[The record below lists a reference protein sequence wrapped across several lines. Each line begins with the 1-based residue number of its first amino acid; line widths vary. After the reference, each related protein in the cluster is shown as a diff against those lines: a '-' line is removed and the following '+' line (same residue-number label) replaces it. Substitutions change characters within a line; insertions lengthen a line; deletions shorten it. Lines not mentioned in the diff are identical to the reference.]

1 MYLVIRQRFYVVF
14 DVFRV
19 GCDHRAVVVISCF
32 RGFVALVRNARIE
45 NVGQSLAD
53 QPFDM
58 TVREFCRVA
67 FGFARDRFNTK
78 FVDLSRRFWG
88 QNGAVT
94 QFPEEDRPER
104 VVFIHIQDTWDADG
118 TARRQIG
125 GQRFIIEH
133 TVVFI
138 VK

>member
-1 MYLVIRQRFYVVF
+1 MYLVIRQGFYVVF

-32 RGFVALVRNARIE
+32 RGFVALVGNARIE

-94 QFPEEDRPER
+94 
-104 VVFIHIQDTWDADG
+104 
-118 TARRQIG
+118 
-125 GQRFIIEH
+125 
-133 TVVFI
+133 
-138 VK
+138 

>member
-1 MYLVIRQRFYVVF
+1 MYLVIRQGFYVVF

-32 RGFVALVRNARIE
+32 RGFVALVGNARIE

-67 FGFARDRFNTK
+67 LGFARD
-78 FVDLSRRFWG
+78 
-88 QNGAVT
+88 
-94 QFPEEDRPER
+94 
-104 VVFIHIQDTWDADG
+104 
-118 TARRQIG
+118 
-125 GQRFIIEH
+125 
-133 TVVFI
+133 
-138 VK
+138 

>member
-1 MYLVIRQRFYVVF
+1 MDIKLSELFHIVF

-19 GCDHRAVVVISCF
+19 GCDHRAVVVISRF

-67 FGFARDRFNTK
+67 LGFARD
-78 FVDLSRRFWG
+78 
-88 QNGAVT
+88 
-94 QFPEEDRPER
+94 
-104 VVFIHIQDTWDADG
+104 
-118 TARRQIG
+118 
-125 GQRFIIEH
+125 
-133 TVVFI
+133 
-138 VK
+138 